1 MYLGK
6 KTLNMLYVLDAI
18 SAIVLVAF
26 FVGPELLKET
36 GVAEFMLQYRGF
48 IVYHCVVFALV
59 TILLR
64 KLHAEISVEIKK
76 LQNWISELEK

>member
-18 SAIVLVAF
+18 SAIALVVF

>member
-6 KTLNMLYVLDAI
+6 KTLNFIYVLDAI

-36 GVAEFMLQYRGF
+36 SVAEFMLQYRGF
-48 IVYHCVVFALV
+48 VVYHCIVFALL
-59 TILLR
+59 TILLQ
-64 KLHAEISVEIKK
+64 KLHAEISVEIKR
-76 LQNWISELEK
+76 LQN